1 MRRNYFYQLFH
12 FYNKVQI
19 IYNLPN
25 IHFKNFIINTA
36 LCIKS
41 IVNIIK
47 KTNLTYNVCKTISS
61 EVMEERS
68 IKKLNI
74 EINSLNAFKDYINSC
89 DDTKP

>member
-1 MRRNYFYQLFH
+1 MRGNYFYQLFH

-47 KTNLTYNVCKTISS
+47 KNKPDLQCMQNYIV
-61 EVMEERS
+61 RS
-68 IKKLNI
+68 YGRKKH
-74 EINSLNAFKDYINSC
+74 
-89 DDTKP
+89 